1 MSDPEQA
8 IIFTVGRMN
17 PPTSGHMKVIQ
28 KMLEK
33 ALVLGQRNVYILLSH
48 TTGEQKNPLKCSEKK
63 EFLSSGMIDKVKQ
76 SLGAEHIEV
85 TLICGDEE
93 VSEECEANWIT
104 GKLCNI
110 MLMNKYDKGRMI
122 HLYLFIGSD
131 RESAYDTLLVAK
143 YNKPD
148 ALTHITIITEGL
160 ERPPGAMSASDMRL
174 LVTEGKQEDFIAKEM
189 EAGLSRAK
197 AAELYSKLAHYLSY
211 LPEKKIKPTATKST
225 AAKSTATKST
235 ATKSTATKSASKRT
249 QKASGGRKRT
259 KKYKKR
265 KTRKYKK
272 YNKY

>member
-1 MSDPEQA
+1 MLYYYRMSGPEQA

-33 ALVLGQRNVYILLSH
+33 ALTIGQRNVYILLSH

-110 MLMNKYDKGRMI
+110 MLLNKYDKGRMI

-131 RESAYDTLLVAK
+131 RETAYDTLLVAK

-148 ALTHITIITEGL
+148 ALTHITIITKGL

-174 LVTEGKQEDFIAKEM
+174 LVTEGKEEDFIAKEM

-197 AAELYSKLAHYLSY
+197 AAEMYSKLADYLSY
-211 LPEKKIKPTATKST
+211 LPEKKIKPTA
-225 AAKSTATKST
+225 
-235 ATKSTATKSASKRT
+235 SKRWH
-249 QKASGGRKRT
+249 
-259 KKYKKR
+259 
-265 KTRKYKK
+265 
-272 YNKY
+272 